1 MISGVSM
8 IVVPVD
14 DQERAKEFWVDRLGF
29 ELRRDESYG
38 DERWIE
44 VSPRG
49 QELVLTLRKR
59 ADHEGDGNGEVRD
72 GLPRSP
78 LFFDCADIEKT
89 YAELRARG
97 VEFPTPPDGRNS
109 TWWAT
114 FADPD
119 GTRYALAEST

>member
-1 MISGVSM
+1 MIDGVSL
-8 IVVPVD
+8 VVVSVEDP
-14 DQERAKEFWVDRLGF
+14 ETAREFWVDRLGF
-29 ELRRDESYG
+29 DLRRDESYG

-44 VSPRG
+44 VSPPG
-49 QELVLTLRKR
+49 QDIVLALTKR
-59 ADHEGDGNGEVRD
+59 AASEGLWEAPDQ
-72 GLPRSP
+72 LSRSP
-78 LFFDCADIEKT
+78 LIFKCADIEET

-119 GTRYALAEST
+119 GTRYALAELG